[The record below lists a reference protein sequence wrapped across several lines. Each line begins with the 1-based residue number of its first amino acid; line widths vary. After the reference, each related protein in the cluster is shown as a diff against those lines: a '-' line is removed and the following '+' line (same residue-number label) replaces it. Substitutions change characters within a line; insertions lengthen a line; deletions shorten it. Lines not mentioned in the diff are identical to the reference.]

1 MNELISTVA
10 EKVKS
15 FLKRLFRL
23 ILLPLI
29 LFSKKIVLPGFKG
42 ACLYD
47 VGLFFIHGMK
57 KSSISLRAN
66 SISYSFIIAFVPAVL
81 FLFTLIPYIPV
92 RGLEDSIMQTLKEV
106 IPNEAFVVLRSTIED
121 IITRQQTGLLSISFL
136 ISLYFASNGVF
147 AIMNAF
153 NQSSHSIESRTVI
166 KKQLISILLVFILA
180 LNMIVSGAALALSSV
195 FIYFME
201 QKGFLGN
208 TLTMFLLQAGE
219 WVIILLTS
227 LIAFSSI
234 YYLAPAKKRIFPFF
248 SAGSVLASFL
258 SVISFKMFS
267 IFIENFSN
275 YNKFYGS
282 LGTLIMIIVWINL
295 TALMLLIGFELNASI
310 YAASRNKTLN
320 NLNQNLSNDPL

>member
-1 MNELISTVA
+1 MKTLILKIT

-15 FLKRLFRL
+15 FLTKLFRL

-29 LFSKKIVLPGFKG
+29 ILSRKIYLPGFKG
-42 ACLYD
+42 VPLYD
-47 VGLFFIHGMK
+47 VGLFFIRGMQ

-92 RGLEDSIMQTLKEV
+92 PGLKENLLFTLEEV
-106 IPNEAFVVLRSTIED
+106 IPHEAFVLLRSTIED
-121 IITRQQTGLLSISFL
+121 IVTNQQTGLLSFSFL
-136 ISLYFASNGVF
+136 VSLYFASNGII

-153 NQSSHSIESRTVI
+153 NHTSHSIESRTFI
-166 KKQLISILLVFILA
+166 KKHLISFLLAFILA
-180 LNMIVSGAALALSSV
+180 INMIVSAAALAFSSV
-195 FIYFME
+195 LLYFFEKHGIISDNSSIY
-201 QKGFLGN
+201 
-208 TLTMFLLQAGE
+208 LLQAGQ
-219 WVIILLTS
+219 WIIILLTS

-248 SAGSVLASFL
+248 SAGSILASFL
-258 SVISFKMFS
+258 SVITFKVFT

-282 LGTLIMIIVWINL
+282 LGTMIMIIVWINL
-295 TALMLLIGFELNASI
+295 TALMLLIGYELNASI
-310 YAASRNKTLN
+310 YEAKKHGEKHRLA
-320 NLNQNLSNDPL
+320 DP